1 MIYIEYRHRKK
12 HCYCFGGQ
20 VEEELQFLYCL
31 VQKSGWQCFDI
42 LFPTRGL
49 PGDVTKVVYDEYIAH
64 KNVGVNSA
72 TWLTTKELKI
82 CMNHVYERLISKLEF
97 SEEGA
102 CKTLVEYRT
111 LISHM
116 EDYEKCG
123 ELARIVFF

>member
-1 MIYIEYRHRKK
+1 M
-12 HCYCFGGQ
+12 
-20 VEEELQFLYCL
+20 
-31 VQKSGWQCFDI
+31 
-42 LFPTRGL
+42 FPTRGL
-49 PGDVTKVVYDEYIAH
+49 PGDVTKVVYDEYIEH

-72 TWLTTKELKI
+72 TWLTTEELKI

>member
-1 MIYIEYRHRKK
+1 
-12 HCYCFGGQ
+12 
-20 VEEELQFLYCL
+20 
-31 VQKSGWQCFDI
+31 
-42 LFPTRGL
+42 
-49 PGDVTKVVYDEYIAH
+49 
-64 KNVGVNSA
+64 
-72 TWLTTKELKI
+72 
-82 CMNHVYERLISKLEF
+82 MNHVYERFISKLEF